1 MSIEM
6 VNSDI
11 LLGNEIEYGAID
23 IFKTYKDK
31 PYVIR
36 GWERCKKQRVIQD
49 CGKCI
54 NIYKGKELAE
64 LLEQNNDLI
73 SLSKSFM
80 ENLSS
85 FVKGSGFAVVLA
97 DSKARILEVMGD
109 VGTLKSSLED
119 LNFIRGACWDEENVG
134 NTAISTAIIERQP
147 VQICGLEHYCKI
159 HREWA
164 CSAAPIIRHGEIIGV
179 LNVSG
184 LKKEVHS
191 HTLGMV
197 VAAAHAIGT
206 EIETEIAKNQLL
218 IKNKYRDALVDSMS
232 DGVLLIDKE
241 GFVTYI
247 NEIGADILG
256 TNKNNS
262 IGKHIAEL
270 VDFKPVIL
278 EVLRTGIG
286 YVDKEFIVKNTKG
299 ATIHFIKTAVPIRDE
314 NGELVGV
321 VDTFRKIKR
330 VQKMVN
336 DMVGAYAKFTFD
348 DIIGSDDRFKEC
360 IRMARIASESSS
372 NVLIQGESGT
382 GKELLAHAI
391 HNASSRRKEPF
402 ITINCAAIPR
412 ELIESELF
420 GYQGGAFTGA
430 LKNGR
435 TGKFE
440 LANGGTIFL
449 DEIGDMPLDMQVKL
463 LRVIQEKQFNRIGGS
478 NVFNIDIRIISATNK
493 NLIEECN
500 NGNFRRD
507 LYYRLNVLNI
517 ETVPLRNRNSSIIEL
532 SNYFVE
538 KINRKLSKQVKGID
552 EDAIQYLSR
561 YNWPGNVRELE
572 NTIERA
578 INICECEI
586 ITLKDLPKSILNID
600 NTNNDSTGETLKN
613 EKDFKIE
620 SLEELEMRQIFKVIE
635 LMNGNI
641 SHAAAALKTSRNT
654 LYNKIKKY
662 DFSKIYK

>member
-1 MSIEM
+1 MNMKRVS
-6 VNSDI
+6 SDI
-11 LLGNEIEYGAID
+11 LLSNEIEYGATD
-23 IFKTYKDK
+23 IFTVYKDK
-31 PYVIR
+31 PYVVR
-36 GWERCKKQRVIQD
+36 GWERCKKQRVVQR

-54 NIYKGKELAE
+54 KICEGKELIE
-64 LLEQNNDLI
+64 LLEQNKDLI
-73 SLSKSFM
+73 RFSKTFM

-109 VGTLKSSLED
+109 EGILKNSLED
-119 LNFIRGACWDEENVG
+119 LNFIKGACWDEENVG

-147 VQICGLEHYCKI
+147 VQIFGTEHYCTI
-159 HREWA
+159 HRDWA

-184 LKKEVHS
+184 LKRKVHS

-218 IKNKYRDALVDSMS
+218 IKNKYRDALVESMS
-232 DGVLLIDKE
+232 DGVLLVDKE
-241 GFVTYI
+241 GFVTYL

-256 TNKNNS
+256 ANKTNA
-262 IGKHIAEL
+262 IGKHVAEL

-278 EVLRTGIG
+278 EVLRTGVG

-336 DMVGAYAKFTFD
+336 DMVGAYARFTFD
-348 DIIGSDDRFKEC
+348 DIIGSDNRFKEC
-360 IRMARIASESSS
+360 IRLARIASESSS

-435 TGKFE
+435 SGKFE

-478 NVFNIDIRIISATNK
+478 NIFNIDVRIICATNK
-493 NLIEECN
+493 NLMEECN

-517 ETVPLRNRNSSIIEL
+517 ETVPLRNRISSIIEL
-532 SNYFVE
+532 SGYFIV
-538 KINRKLSKQVKGID
+538 KINEKLNKRVKGID
-552 EDAIQYLSR
+552 EDVMQYFSR

-578 INICECEI
+578 INICECEK
-586 ITLKDLPKSILNID
+586 ITKKDLPKSILNMD
-600 NTNNDSTGETLKN
+600 DTNNDPVSHSMENFKN
-613 EKDFKIE
+613 CEIE

-662 DFSKIYK
+662 DLSKIIK

>member
-1 MSIEM
+1 LLLYKSDD
-6 VNSDI
+6 DI
-11 LLGNEIEYGAID
+11 LIDEEISYE
-23 IFKTYKDK
+23 KDK

-36 GWERCKKQRVIQD
+36 GWERCIRQKVVRD
-49 CGKCI
+49 CGKCKKIYRGAELERLLDKNKDLI
-54 NIYKGKELAE
+54 NI
-64 LLEQNNDLI
+64 
-73 SLSKSFM
+73 SKSFM

-85 FVKGSGFAVVLA
+85 FVRGSGFAVVLA
-97 DSKARILEVMGD
+97 DSKARIIEVIGD
-109 VGTLKSSLED
+109 EENLKGSLED
-119 LNFIRGACWDEENVG
+119 LNFIIGACWDEEHVG
-134 NTAISTAIIERQP
+134 NTAISTAIIERKP
-147 VQICGLEHYCKI
+147 VQICGSEHYCTI
-159 HREWA
+159 HRDWA
-164 CSAAPIIRHGEIIGV
+164 CSAAPIFREGELIGA

-184 LKKEVHS
+184 LNKKVHS

-197 VAAAHAIGT
+197 AAAAYAIGT
-206 EIETEIAKNQLL
+206 EIETSKAKNELI
-218 IKNKYRDALVDSMS
+218 IKNKLRDALVESIS
-232 DGVLLIDKE
+232 DGVLTVDRD
-241 GFVTYI
+241 GYVTYI

-256 TNKNNS
+256 VDKSNS
-262 IGKHIAEL
+262 VGRNIKEL

-286 YVDKEFIVKNTKG
+286 YVDKEFIVKTTKG
-299 ATIHFIKTAVPIRDE
+299 TTLHFIKTAVPIRNE
-314 NGELVGV
+314 NGELIGV

-348 DIIGSDDRFKEC
+348 DIIGSDERFKEC
-360 IRMARIASESSS
+360 IRLAKIASESSS

-435 TGKFE
+435 SGKFE

-463 LRVIQEKQFNRIGGS
+463 LRVIQEKQFNRIGGN
-478 NVFNIDIRIISATNK
+478 NVFNIDVRIISATNK
-493 NLIEECN
+493 DLIEECN
-500 NGNFRRD
+500 NGNFRCD
-507 LYYRLNVLNI
+507 LFYRLNVLNI
-517 ETVPLRNRNSSIIEL
+517 ETVPLRNRISSIIEL
-532 SNYFVE
+532 SYYFID
-538 KINRKLSKQVKGID
+538 KINKKLNKRVKEID
-552 EDAIQYLSR
+552 GDVMKYFME

-572 NTIERA
+572 NIIERA
-578 INICECEI
+578 INICEGEK
-586 ITLKDLPKSILNID
+586 ITKKDLPRSLFNID
-600 NTNNDSTGETLKN
+600 GNNFIPEVRASGGMDKYE
-613 EKDFKIE
+613 IE
-620 SLEELEMRQIFKVIE
+620 SLEELEKRQVFMAIKK
-635 LMNGNI
+635 MNGNI
-641 SHAAAALKTSRNT
+641 SHAAAALKVSRNT

-662 DFSKIYK
+662 DFNC